1 MIKLNFLTLQ
11 DILKIDC
18 TIICIIKNIGNEEMK
33 KILLCCG
40 AGMSSSLLA
49 SKMDNKAKEKNMNA
63 KVWAVSV
70 GELRATIKE
79 GVNVVLIGPQI
90 RYKLKEVEELCR
102 ENGNIPCGLINSVHY
117 GTMNVDMV
125 LDAAYSMMSKE

>member
-1 MIKLNFLTLQ
+1 MI
-11 DILKIDC
+11 IY
-18 TIICIIKNIGNEEMK
+18 IIKEIGSEGMK
-33 KILLCCG
+33 KMLLCCG

-63 KVWAVSV
+63 KVWAVPV
-70 GELRATIKE
+70 GELGATVRE

-90 RYKLKEVEELCR
+90 RYKMKEVEELCR

-125 LDAAYSMMSKE
+125 LDAAYSLMDKE

>member
-1 MIKLNFLTLQ
+1 MIKLNFSTLQ
-11 DILKIDC
+11 DILEMDC
-18 TIICIIKNIGNEEMK
+18 MIIYIIKEIGSEGMK
-33 KILLCCG
+33 KMLLCCG
-40 AGMSSSLLA
+40 AGMSSSLRA

-63 KVWAVSV
+63 KVWAVPV
-70 GELRATIKE
+70 GELGATVRE

-90 RYKLKEVEELCR
+90 RYKMKEVEELCR

-125 LDAAYSMMSKE
+125 LDAAYSLMDKE

>member
-18 TIICIIKNIGNEEMK
+18 TIICIIKNIGSEEMK

-49 SKMDNKAKEKNMNA
+49 SKMDNKAKRK
-63 KVWAVSV
+63 K
-70 GELRATIKE
+70 
-79 GVNVVLIGPQI
+79 
-90 RYKLKEVEELCR
+90 
-102 ENGNIPCGLINSVHY
+102 
-117 GTMNVDMV
+117 
-125 LDAAYSMMSKE
+125 

>member
-18 TIICIIKNIGNEEMK
+18 TIICIIKNIGSEEMK

-40 AGMSSSLLA
+40 ARMSSSLLA

-79 GVNVVLIGPQI
+79 GVNVVLID
-90 RYKLKEVEELCR
+90 LK
-102 ENGNIPCGLINSVHY
+102 
-117 GTMNVDMV
+117 
-125 LDAAYSMMSKE
+125 